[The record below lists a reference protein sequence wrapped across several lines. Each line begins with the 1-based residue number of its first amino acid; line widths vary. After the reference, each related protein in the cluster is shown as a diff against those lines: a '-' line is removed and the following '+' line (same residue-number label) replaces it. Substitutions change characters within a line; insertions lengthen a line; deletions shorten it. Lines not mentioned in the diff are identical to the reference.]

1 MSSREL
7 NLSDLHLV
15 EKCVEN
21 DEAAIALLQSDFGPR
36 IIAFL
41 LGAGA
46 SSPEAQETVKSLW
59 ADCLTPNKAGNVR
72 LMRYNGTCAL
82 QTFLNRVAL
91 NALLTRKRM
100 DTRREKRFPSSENG
114 NLPDAPA
121 GDLQT
126 EAPLL
131 ELMRDAIQFAF
142 EHCRAEEF
150 VLLQLE
156 YCDQLEREELA
167 RMFDCSKATVSRML
181 SDARVA
187 IAETTTNFL
196 RQRDPWLELKWEDF
210 LELCREASPACFG
223 LED

>member
-36 IIAFL
+36 ITAFL

-142 EHCRAEEF
+142 EHCSPEEF
-150 VLLQLE
+150 VILNLE
-156 YCDQLEREELA
+156 HYDELERGELA
-167 RMFDCSKATVSRML
+167 RMFGCSKATVSRL
-181 SDARVA
+181 LDKARVTV
-187 IAETTTNFL
+187 AESTMSFL
-196 RQRDPWLELKWEDF
+196 RQRDPWLELQWEDF
-210 LELCREASPACFG
+210 LKLCRTATPACLDG
-223 LED
+223 GD

>member
-21 DEAAIALLQSDFGPR
+21 DEAAIALLQSAFGPR

-46 SSPEAQETVKSLW
+46 SSAEAQETVKSLW

-72 LMRYNGTCAL
+72 LMRYNGECAL

-91 NALLTRKRM
+91 NSLLTRKRT
-100 DTRREKRFPSSENG
+100 DTRREKRFPASENG
-114 NLPDAPA
+114 DLPDAPA

-142 EHCRAEEF
+142 EQCRAEEF

-181 SDARVA
+181 SDARVS

-210 LELCREASPACFG
+210 LELCREASPAYLG